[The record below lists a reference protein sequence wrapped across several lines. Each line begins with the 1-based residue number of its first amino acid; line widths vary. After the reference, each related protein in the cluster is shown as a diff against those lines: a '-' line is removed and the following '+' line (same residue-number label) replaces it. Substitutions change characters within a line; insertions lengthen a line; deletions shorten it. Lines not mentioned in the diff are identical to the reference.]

1 MRKLF
6 VVIFASLLTAIG
18 ASLSTAADVVD
29 EQYRYLQNPSPV
41 QVGVTIG
48 AGMESFFYERSL
60 LYSPSVDKENPLQGT
75 GFCSGLEDR
84 KCSTAK
90 FLHYSAIL
98 PPCASLTDIDC
109 IESVYAVVP
118 TSPDRIKGFYRESIA
133 KVVNPYKA
141 DPENGL
147 PQGSVEGVWEIPNV
161 KHGGNTSDYVAIV
174 ARVGEIRREGAKWIS
189 APPGQFTGNGS
200 FVADRPL
207 GDLRA
212 AIFPTNMVME
222 PGYKAKFSRLV
233 PQLTHNSLQTGT
245 GGISDDACASVGDG
259 KCALRQPF
267 PENVKFGMAIR
278 LSKVISGWVHGR
290 IDSPNIDYEVTSY
303 GSKIDIQGEAMRV
316 PVVSGYANPADL
328 TLKDTEQSLPWVKA
342 GENSGWDSN
351 APQAMD
357 LVSIFGKAL
366 KDKALTNPSQW
377 SAYSLPERDIASAN
391 ECIKSSRT
399 LAGLVTTNSTTYTAT
414 PPIYNASTGSL
425 DYKVASLHFLPAG
438 KVFQGT
444 YDLYIDSKVARC
456 IYKFSDAPIS
466 ATVSITSSDGGQQ
479 SIATTVVSENSGWL
493 HLSARGFTFSSPTLQ
508 VKLTQKAAIPTPK
521 ASPTANSPALPAEPI
536 AGASPVMPAKT
547 WTLTCT
553 KGKMIKKI
561 TGLDPRCPIGF
572 KKK

>member
-1 MRKLF
+1 
-6 VVIFASLLTAIG
+6 VVIVVGLLTAIG
-18 ASLSTAADVVD
+18 ASVSTAADVVD
-29 EQYRYLQNPSPV
+29 EQYKYYQNPSPDR
-41 QVGVTIG
+41 VGVTIG

-75 GFCSGLEDR
+75 GFCSSLEDI

-98 PPCASLTDIDC
+98 PPCASLTEVDC

-118 TSPDRIKGFYRESIA
+118 TSPDRIKGFYRESLD
-133 KVVNPYKA
+133 KVANPYKA

-174 ARVGEIRREGAKWIS
+174 ARVGEIRHQGTKWIA

-200 FVADRPL
+200 FVSDRPL

-212 AIFPTNMVME
+212 AIFPTNLIKDS
-222 PGYKAKFSRLV
+222 GYNPKFSRLD
-233 PQLTHNSLQTGT
+233 PQPTHNSLGT
-245 GGISDDACASVGDG
+245 ASAGLSTEGCASVGEG
-259 KCALRQPF
+259 ICALRQPF
-267 PENVKFGMAIR
+267 PQDVRFGMAIR

-290 IDSPNIDYEVTSY
+290 INSPNIDYEVTSY
-303 GSKIDIQGEAMRV
+303 GSRIDIQGEAMRV
-316 PVVSGYANPADL
+316 PVVSGYANPTDL
-328 TLKDTEQSLPWVKA
+328 SLKDTDMSSPGIKA
-342 GENSGWDSN
+342 GESMGWDSN
-351 APQAMD
+351 APLAMD
-357 LVSIFGKAL
+357 MVRIFGKAL
-366 KDKALTNPSQW
+366 KDTALTNPSQW

-399 LAGLVTTNSTTYTAT
+399 LAGLVTTNSTTYAAT

-425 DYKVASLHFLPAG
+425 DYKVASLHFLPGG

-479 SIATTVVSENSGWL
+479 SIASTVVSEKNGWL
-493 HLSARGFTFSSPTLQ
+493 HLSARNFTFSSPTLK
-508 VKLTQKAAIPTPK
+508 VKLTQKVALPTPN
-521 ASPTANSPALPAEPI
+521 ATSTANNPALPAEPI
-536 AGASPVMPAKT
+536 AAASPLRPVKT
-547 WTLTCT
+547 STLTCS
-553 KGKMIKKI
+553 KGKIIKKV
-561 TGLDPRCPIGF
+561 TGNNPRCPIGF
-572 KKK
+572 KRK